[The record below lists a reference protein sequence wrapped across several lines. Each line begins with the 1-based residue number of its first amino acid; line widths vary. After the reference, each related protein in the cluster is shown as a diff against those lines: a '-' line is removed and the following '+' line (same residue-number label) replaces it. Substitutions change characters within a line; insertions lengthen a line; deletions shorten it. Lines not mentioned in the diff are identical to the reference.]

1 MRLENDI
8 LKSDIEDLKK
18 NKIKQLEMKI
28 EITIFQNYKEQI
40 RQH

>member
-18 NKIKQLEMKI
+18 NKMKQLEMKI
-28 EITIFQNYKEQI
+28 EITIFSKL
-40 RQH
+40 